1 MFATGFARYSVLAVL
16 FSASAQILSAQ
27 NGQVDGLVR
36 DTLGVGVPGVEVLV
50 VETGARTG
58 TDNEG
63 RFSFRGLPD
72 SGVTL
77 EARKAGYRPTS
88 TVVELRAGTVGTTIL
103 VLLPDDP
110 ALPGAAAGLGAG
122 IGRPDRY
129 RNTTRYDD
137 FFRRQ
142 RAGVGAF
149 ITREQIDRMSVFN
162 TFELLRG
169 VPGVE
174 VQPGTVV
181 FPRCGGAGDNVTVY
195 IDGERQRPSAGAV
208 GRGGG
213 AAVSEMLSRV
223 SAPQV
228 EMVEVYRGVSELPA
242 EFRENSCAAIAIW
255 TRATAAPRD
264 TSRIVPRDTTRRPR

>member
-1 MFATGFARYSVLAVL
+1 MIATGAVRFSLLAVAL
-16 FSASAQILSAQ
+16 SASAQSLTAQ

-36 DTLGVGVPGVEVLV
+36 DSLGIGVPGAEVLV

-58 TDNEG
+58 TDNAG
-63 RFSFRGLPD
+63 KFTFRGLPD

-88 TVVELRAGTVGTTIL
+88 VVVELRAGTIGTTIM

-122 IGRPDRY
+122 VGRPDRY

-142 RAGVGAF
+142 RSGTGAF
-149 ITREQIDRMSVFN
+149 ITREQIDRMRAFN
-162 TFELLRG
+162 TFELIREI
-169 VPGVE
+169 PGVQA
-174 VQPGTVV
+174 QPGGVV
-181 FPRCGGAGDNVTVY
+181 FPRCGGASDNVAVF

-208 GRGGG
+208 GRGTG
-213 AAVSEMLSRV
+213 AAVAEMLSRV

-228 EMVEVYRGVSELPA
+228 EMMEVYRGLSELPA
-242 EFRENSCAAIAIW
+242 EFRENACAAIAIW
-255 TRATAAPRD
+255 TRPTLVPRD
-264 TSRIVPRDTTRRPR
+264 TTRIVPRDTIRRPR